1 VAVKAGDVVRADQI
15 LGHVGNTGSSA
26 EPRLHMHIDGE
37 PSFLGGNGLPYEF
50 ASGDESDPV
59 EANVSSPTA
68 VSFGPIGA
76 QHPVHRRLSGRQCTR
91 DLPIRTR
98 E

>member
-1 VAVKAGDVVRADQI
+1 MRPATVAVKAGDVVRAGQI

-26 EPRLHMHIDGE
+26 EPHLHMHIDDE

-50 ASGDESDPV
+50 ASGDESGPI

-68 VSFGPIGA
+68 VSSA
-76 QHPVHRRLSGRQCTR
+76 RSALSVRSSTT
-91 DLPIRTR
+91 IRPPMHS
-98 E
+98 